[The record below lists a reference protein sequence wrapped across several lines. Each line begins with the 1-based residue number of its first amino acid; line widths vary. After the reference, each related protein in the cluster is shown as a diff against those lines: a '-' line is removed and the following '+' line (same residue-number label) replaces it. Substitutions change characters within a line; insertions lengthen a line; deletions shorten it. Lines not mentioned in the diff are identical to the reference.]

1 MYMSGK
7 SYSSQTCL
15 ISTFLEQQITL
26 PLLSTLKHT
35 QATTEDN
42 VQPAL
47 ERCTAYAYRKQ
58 SYNNGTNC
66 IAFW

>member
-7 SYSSQTCL
+7 SYSSQNYL

-26 PLLSTLKHT
+26 PLLSTMNHT

-47 ERCTAYAYRKQ
+47 ERCMAYACRKQ
-58 SYNNGTNC
+58 SYNNGMNF